1 VGSSTSSRLHADKTR
16 ALSAQLSRGAGP
28 VGLAKDTSNLFRDRA
43 GGAGRR
49 LDVRAFRDVLAV
61 DPAAGTLDAEGMIT
75 YEDLVEA
82 CLAQGVMPA
91 VVPQLKTITLG
102 GAVAGVGIEASSHR
116 HGLVHDTVLELE
128 VLLGDGRIVT
138 CTPDNEHA
146 DLFFGFA
153 NSYGTLGYALR
164 VKAKAVPVRPF
175 VRLEH
180 QPFDDPLRFFAALGE
195 RLRAGDADFVD
206 GTVFSPTEMYLTLG
220 RFAAT
225 APYTSDYS
233 FERIYYRSIR
243 ERREDWL
250 TVRDFIWRWDTDWF
264 WCSKNVGA
272 QNPLLRRFAF
282 GRKRLGSRTYTK
294 IMRWNAR
301 VGLTR
306 KLERLAGLHSE
317 SVIQDVDVPLE
328 RAAEFLEFYAREIG
342 LWPQWI
348 CPIGPAPH
356 SGSFTL
362 YPMRPGW
369 YVNFGFWDVKRTRE
383 AHPRGHFNRMIEEKV
398 SALGGIKS
406 LYSESFFP
414 EDEFRRI
421 YGGEAYAALKRKYD
435 PQGAFPGLYEKCV
448 LRR

>member
-1 VGSSTSSRLHADKTR
+1 VGSSTNSLHTDKTR
-16 ALSAQLSRGAGP
+16 ALSEQLRRGAGP

-43 GGAGRR
+43 GGAARR
-49 LDVRAFRDVLAV
+49 LNVRQFCDVLEV
-61 DPAAGTLDAEGMIT
+61 DPAAGWVDAEGMTT
-75 YEDLVEA
+75 YEALTDA
-82 CLAQGVMPA
+82 CLARGVMPA

-116 HGLVHDTVLELE
+116 HGLVHDSVLEIE
-128 VLLGDGRIVT
+128 VLLGDGRIVLA
-138 CTPDNEHA
+138 TPGNEHA
-146 DLFFGFA
+146 DLFFGFP

-164 VKAKAVPVRPF
+164 VKARAVPVQPY
-175 VRLEH
+175 VHLEH
-180 QPFDDPLRFFAALGE
+180 RPFDDPRRFFAALGE

-206 GTVFSPTEMYLTLG
+206 GTVFTPREMFLTLG

-225 APYTSDYS
+225 APYASDYTY
-233 FERIYYRSIR
+233 ERIYYRSIR
-243 ERREDWL
+243 ERREDFL
-250 TVRDFIWRWDTDWF
+250 AVRDFIWRWDTDWF

-272 QNPLLRRFAF
+272 QNPLLRRLAF
-282 GRKRLGSRTYTK
+282 GRKRLGSRSYTK
-294 IMRWNAR
+294 IMRWNSRA
-301 VGLTR
+301 GLTR

-317 SVIQDVDVPLE
+317 SIIQDVDIPLE
-328 RAAEFLEFYAREIG
+328 RAAEFLEFYAREIA

-356 SGSFTL
+356 SGDFTL

-369 YVNFGFWDVKRTRE
+369 YVNFGFWDVKRTRA
-383 AHPRGHFNRMIEEKV
+383 AHARGHFNRLIEQKV
-398 SALGGIKS
+398 SELGGIKS

-414 EDEFRRI
+414 EEEFRRL

-448 LRR
+448 LRH